1 MERLSLYH
9 RSLAALILLA
19 ISEWTHVSTS
29 GALGSICHTIHRIE
43 FAGTES
49 LSRLDQEY
57 SMHPYLPAGLTL
69 QDINANARV
78 RKTANTSLG
87 NLLVSI
93 TDFATLKLRKG
104 TVRWINATIRWPGS
118 RVIF

>member
-9 RSLAALILLA
+9 RSLAALVLLA

-29 GALGSICHTIHRIE
+29 GALGAIYLTIHRIE
-43 FAGTES
+43 FAGAES
-49 LSRLDQEY
+49 LSRSDQEH
-57 SMHPYLPAGLTL
+57 SMHPYLSAGLTS
-69 QDINANARV
+69 QDINARV
-78 RKTANTSLG
+78 RKTTNTSLG

-104 TVRWINATIRWPGS
+104 TVRWINATTRWPGS

>member
-9 RSLAALILLA
+9 RSLAALTLLA

-29 GALGSICHTIHRIE
+29 GALGSTCHTIHRIE
-43 FAGTES
+43 FAGAES
-49 LSRLDQEY
+49 LSRSDQEH
-57 SMHPYLPAGLTL
+57 SMHPYLSAGLTL
-69 QDINANARV
+69 QDINAWV

-93 TDFATLKLRKG
+93 TDFDTFKLRKG
-104 TVRWINATIRWPGS
+104 IIRWINSTTRWPGS